1 MFGGGQIALL
11 NVLREF
17 QRARAGVECC
27 IVCSPNAE
35 LGTRAH
41 AYGIETISLEL
52 GAIEKTRGSAWNLAQ
67 RVVPTTRL
75 LQVTQRSRP
84 DAVLANGAFSFL
96 ASVFTAKL
104 ARVPIVWWEHNTT
117 LPSDANLKRMIG
129 WANHIVVVTNVIR
142 EQFIRLVPAAREKI
156 SVIYNGVEVARF
168 YDQRESK
175 NEKLREWGWNK
186 NGRVVGTLSR
196 LAPEKGV
203 EYFIE
208 TAARIARARDDVNF
222 LIVGD
227 GVERARLEKQARELN
242 LQSRVQFVGF
252 QNDVENYLRVMDV
265 VLFTSL
271 QDAFP
276 LVILEAMASA
286 RPVIATDVGGVR
298 EQIVNGETG
307 MIVPARAVEAMTR
320 AVLELLNDDIK
331 ARAFGE
337 RGRARVFEQF
347 TLAEQAAR
355 MQAILAQGGH
365 R

>member
-17 QRARAGVECC
+17 QRVRAGVKCC
-27 IVCSPNAE
+27 IVCPPNAE
-35 LGTRAH
+35 LGTRAQ

-52 GAIEKTRGSAWNLAQ
+52 GAIEKTRGRAWNLAQ

-75 LQVTQRSRP
+75 LHVTRRLRP
-84 DAVLANGAFSFL
+84 DIILANSAFSFL

-117 LPSDANLKRMIG
+117 LPSNAILKRMIG
-129 WANHIVVVTNVIR
+129 WANHIVVVSELIR
-142 EQFIRLVPAAREKI
+142 EQFIQLVPAAREKI
-156 SVIYNGVEVARF
+156 SVLYNGVEGERF
-168 YDQRESK
+168 YDKRESK
-175 NEKLREWGWNK
+175 NEILREWGWNQDK
-186 NGRVVGTLSR
+186 RVVGTLSR

-208 TAARIARARDDVNF
+208 TAARIARVRDDVNF

-242 LQSRVQFVGF
+242 LPSRVRFLGF
-252 QNDVENYLRVMDV
+252 REDVENYLRAMDV
-265 VLFTSL
+265 VLLTSL
-271 QDAFP
+271 EEAFP
-276 LVILEAMASA
+276 LVVLEAMASA
-286 RPVIATDVGGVR
+286 RPVVATDVGGVC

-307 MIVPARAVEAMTR
+307 ILVPPRDVDAMTR
-320 AVLELLNDDIK
+320 AVLELLDDETK
-331 ARAFGE
+331 ARALGE
-337 RGRARVFEQF
+337 RGRARVLEQF

-355 MQAILAQGGH
+355 MQAILEQVAH
-365 R
+365 T